1 MIMPELIF
9 AKTTKGV
16 EEIAHRTHRL
26 PNRLRTLLVMV
37 DGASTARLL
46 QEKAAAMGQGEE
58 LLHEL
63 WTEGF
68 IGDSQGT
75 AAAPSPAVKKPSE
88 QPGANGTPVLVA
100 AAAKPGTPIISTTQS
115 LAEAKSLLRY
125 CVRNGAGLWDSR
137 ALNKALD
144 QAHNREQMLA
154 CVDLVAAKLANG
166 PSAAMVA
173 EMRTQV
179 HTLLG

>member
-1 MIMPELIF
+1 MIVPELIF

-37 DGASTARLL
+37 DGASTAKLL
-46 QEKAAAMGQGEE
+46 QEKAAAIGKADE

-63 WTEGF
+63 WTQGF

-75 AAAPSPAVKKPSE
+75 AAAPFPAGQKPSA
-88 QPGANGTPVLVA
+88 QPGNGAHLPA
-100 AAAKPGTPIISTTQS
+100 EAAAKPGTPILSSTQS

-154 CVDLVAAKLANG
+154 CVDLVAVKLADG
-166 PSAAMVA
+166 PAAAMVV

-179 HTLLG
+179 RTLLG